1 MPTLVLGNE
10 VVTPTEAESA
20 QAQQLSRALSPH
32 VGEESVRIQLKTGKA
47 TEELVLP
54 PSAVRALVG
63 ILDEMGRGN
72 SVSVSPVQAELSPS
86 QAAELLN
93 VSRPY
98 VTKLLDQ
105 GEIPFRMVGT
115 HHRIRLQDLLEY
127 KRQTLA
133 EQYAAADELTALSQ
147 ELGLYDDPIK

>member
-1 MPTLVLGNE
+1 MPTMVLGNE

-32 VGEESVRIQLKTGKA
+32 VGEGSVRIQLKTGKA
-47 TEELVLP
+47 SEELVLP
-54 PSAVRALVG
+54 PSAVRVLVG
-63 ILDEMGRGN
+63 ILNEMGRGN
-72 SVSVSPVQAELSPS
+72 SVSVSPIQAELSPS

-105 GEIPFRMVGT
+105 GEIPHRMVGT

-127 KRQTLA
+127 KRKTLA
-133 EQYAAADELTALSQ
+133 EQYTAADELTALSQ